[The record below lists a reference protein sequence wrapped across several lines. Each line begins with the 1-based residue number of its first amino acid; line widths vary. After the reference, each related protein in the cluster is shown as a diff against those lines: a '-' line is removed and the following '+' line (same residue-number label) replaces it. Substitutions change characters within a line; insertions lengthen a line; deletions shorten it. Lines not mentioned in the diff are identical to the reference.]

1 MESKKEL
8 CRWYGKEFR
17 ARVGA
22 MKLQN
27 QNRVLGAFVI
37 GFVLGFAVL
46 TAFIYVV
53 IM

>member
-1 MESKKEL
+1 MESKKDL
-8 CRWYGKEFR
+8 CQWYGKEFR
-17 ARVGA
+17 ERVST
-22 MKLQN
+22 MKIQN
-27 QNRVLGAFVI
+27 QNRVLGAFVV